1 VQVIGVPDKRYGEE
15 VLACVVLKEGEEATE
30 EEMIDFVKNG
40 LSRFKA
46 PRYVRFVDDFP
57 MTASGKIQKYK
68 MREWA
73 VDELKLRDAA
83 NIETA

>member
-1 VQVIGVPDKRYGEE
+1 MIGVPDKRYGEE
-15 VLACVVLKEGEEATE
+15 VLACVILKDDETATE

-40 LSRFKA
+40 LSRFKS
-46 PRYVRFVDDFP
+46 PRYVRFVDGFP

-73 VDELKLRDAA
+73 IEELDLKDAA
-83 NIETA
+83 KIETA

>member
-1 VQVIGVPDKRYGEE
+1 
-15 VLACVVLKEGEEATE
+15 
-30 EEMIDFVKNG
+30 
-40 LSRFKA
+40 
-46 PRYVRFVDDFP
+46 